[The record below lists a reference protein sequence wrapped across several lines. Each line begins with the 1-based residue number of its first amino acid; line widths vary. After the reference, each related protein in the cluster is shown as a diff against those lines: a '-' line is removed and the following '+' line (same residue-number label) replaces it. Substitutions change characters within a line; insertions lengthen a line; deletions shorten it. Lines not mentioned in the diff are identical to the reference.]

1 MMIID
6 TLTSIERRY
15 EELNRLM
22 GQPEVATDV
31 EALQNY
37 AREQSSL
44 QGTVQKFREYKEVA
58 KNLEQAKE
66 LLDDGETDP
75 ELRQL
80 AEEEVSSLEEQQEH
94 LLEEI
99 KFALLPA
106 DPDEE
111 RNCIVEIRSAA
122 GGDEA
127 ALFAADLY
135 RMYARY
141 AERKG
146 WKTEVIDANITGLD
160 GFKEIIFQVK
170 GRGAYSR
177 LRYES
182 GVHRVQRVPVTE
194 AGGRIHTSTAT
205 VAVLPEVEEV
215 DVQIN
220 PDDLK
225 IDTFCSSGAGGQ
237 NVNKV
242 ATAVRVTYI
251 PTGMVITCQDER
263 SQLKNKIKALSVLRA
278 RLYEQEASKRNAAID
293 EARRLQVGAGDR
305 SEKIR
310 TYNFPQDRVTDHRIG
325 FTAHRLE
332 AILDGDIDDMMEALA
347 TQSRSKQLQAVG
359 LAS

>member
-1 MMIID
+1 MID
-6 TLTSIERRY
+6 TLTSIEKRY

-31 EALQNY
+31 EALQKY

-44 QGTVQKFREYKEVA
+44 QGTVRKFREYKEVA

-66 LLDDGETDP
+66 LLNDGETDP
-75 ELRQL
+75 ELRQM
-80 AEEEVSSLEEQQEH
+80 AEEEVSSLEEQQEQ

-225 IDTFCSSGAGGQ
+225 IDTFCASGAGGQ

-242 ATAVRVTYI
+242 ATAVRVTHI
-251 PTGMVITCQDER
+251 PTG
-263 SQLKNKIKALSVLRA
+263 
-278 RLYEQEASKRNAAID
+278 
-293 EARRLQVGAGDR
+293 
-305 SEKIR
+305 
-310 TYNFPQDRVTDHRIG
+310 
-325 FTAHRLE
+325 
-332 AILDGDIDDMMEALA
+332 
-347 TQSRSKQLQAVG
+347 
-359 LAS
+359 